1 MADNFWLN
9 DAQWALIEAHLPKV
23 HTGPERKDDRR
34 VISGILHRL
43 REGCRWRA
51 LPDEYGPY
59 TTVFNRFNRWSKRG
73 LWQKIFA
80 ALVEFDDLPA
90 LMLID
95 SSAVKAHRSAAG
107 AKGGKEPGH
116 WPLARRT
123 DDKNPC
129 ARRRRRQAACAPFE
143 RGHVADIKGAA
154 SLLSATAPSGRMIG
168 NKGYDATHL
177 RLFLESR
184 GTTPVIPNKANRK
197 TLFPFDAE
205 LYRSRNIIERT
216 FCRIKDFRGIATRYD
231 KLARNFLAAVC
242 LVTALCFWIN

>member
-1 MADNFWLN
+1 M
-9 DAQWALIEAHLPKV
+9 
-23 HTGPERKDDRR
+23 
-34 VISGILHRL
+34 SG
-43 REGCRWRA
+43 
-51 LPDEYGPY
+51 
-59 TTVFNRFNRWSKRG
+59 
-73 LWQKIFA
+73 
-80 ALVEFDDLPA
+80 
-90 LMLID
+90 
-95 SSAVKAHRSAAG
+95 
-107 AKGGKEPGH
+107 
-116 WPLARRT
+116 
-123 DDKNPC
+123 
-129 ARRRRRQAACAPFE
+129 
-143 RGHVADIKGAA
+143 GHVADIKGAA

-168 NKGYDATHL
+168 DKGYDATHL